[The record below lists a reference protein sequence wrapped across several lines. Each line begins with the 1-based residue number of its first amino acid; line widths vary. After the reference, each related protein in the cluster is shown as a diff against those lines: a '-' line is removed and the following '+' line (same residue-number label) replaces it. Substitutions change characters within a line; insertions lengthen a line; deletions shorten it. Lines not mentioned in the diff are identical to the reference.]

1 MIQPGYGD
9 NARYVTL
16 RQDNARLRE
25 SLDRLGSELST
36 GRKADLPAALGI
48 DVSNFS
54 HIQRNL
60 RLNESF
66 LMGIGNAATTA
77 SARQSTL
84 ERLSAELDGIG
95 AGLLSIVGTRQS
107 SVLQQRLA
115 DAPERFFA
123 AVNAMNASIGDRF
136 LFSGD
141 TPDVPALEE
150 PEIILGELRAIVAVA
165 PDVATAIADLDAW
178 FQVPGGG
185 YDTVAAKGSE
195 TGGGAVYL
203 GEGNRLDAGVT
214 VYDAGV
220 RTALSGLAMAA
231 LVAEGT
237 VPGVSDDARF
247 DMASAAANRMLQGEA
262 DLVNTR
268 SRLGAA
274 EGRIEAAR
282 VQAEATRTILEL
294 EETRLTSADPYTTAT
309 ELEAVSLKLESLFL
323 LTSRLSNLS
332 LANFL
337 R

>member
-1 MIQPGYGD
+1 MIQTGYGD
-9 NARYVTL
+9 NARFFTF

-25 SLDRLGSELST
+25 SLDRLGSELSS
-36 GRKADLPAALGI
+36 GRKLDLPVALGV
-48 DVSNFS
+48 DMSNFS
-54 HIQRNL
+54 SISRNL

-66 LMGIGNAATTA
+66 LMGLGNAATTA
-77 SARQSTL
+77 SARQNTL
-84 ERLSAELDGIG
+84 DRLSAELDGFG
-95 AGLLSIVGTRQS
+95 AGLLSVVGTRQTS
-107 SVLQQRLA
+107 TLQQRLS
-115 DAPERFFA
+115 DAPERFAA

-141 TPDVPALEE
+141 TPDTPALEE
-150 PEIILGELRAIVAVA
+150 PEIILDELRAIVNAA

-178 FQVPGGG
+178 FQTPGGG
-185 YDTVAAKGSE
+185 YDTVAAIGSE
-195 TGGGAVYL
+195 TGGGDVYL
-203 GEGNRLDAGVT
+203 GEDERLDAGVT

-231 LVAEGT
+231 LVAEGI

-247 DMASAAANRMLQGEA
+247 EMASAAANRMLQGES
-262 DLVNTR
+262 DLVSTR

-282 VQAEATRTILEL
+282 VRAEATRTTLEL

-309 ELEAVSLKLESLFL
+309 EIEAVSLKLESLFL
-323 LTSRLSNLS
+323 LTSRLSSLS
-332 LANFL
+332 LANYL